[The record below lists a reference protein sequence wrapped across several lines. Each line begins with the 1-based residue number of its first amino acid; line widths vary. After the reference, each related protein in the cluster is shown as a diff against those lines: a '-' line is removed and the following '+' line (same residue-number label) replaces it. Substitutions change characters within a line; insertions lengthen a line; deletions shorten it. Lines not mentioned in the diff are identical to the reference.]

1 MSLQIDIRG
10 QLIDAMKS
18 KDQVRLSVIRGLL
31 SSFTN
36 ELVAKGRT
44 PQEEL
49 SDEEVMGV
57 IIKAV
62 KQRKDSIEQYENGGR
77 PELAENEKLELK
89 LLQEYLPTQMSVD
102 EIKEYIKNKISK
114 ENPTKEKSGQFI
126 GFIMKELKGKAD
138 GAIVKELVDTLLN

>member
-102 EIKEYIKNKISK
+102 EIK
-114 ENPTKEKSGQFI
+114 
-126 GFIMKELKGKAD
+126 
-138 GAIVKELVDTLLN
+138 

>member
-57 IIKAV
+57 ITKAV

-126 GFIMKELKGKAD
+126 GLIMKELKGKAD
-138 GAIVKELVDTLLN
+138 GAIVKELVDTLLH